1 MKLIQYILLAAV
13 FTGLALA
20 CDKTGPEG
28 GNTGTPDGCPVTYVR
43 FPAQTI
49 YSGDR
54 IPVIGSGF
62 SDRADFFL
70 VNTVSG
76 TSIEITD
83 VTVTASGIEMTVDAV
98 AGEYIFVIEQ
108 DGRWELGTITVEAR
122 PIDVT
127 VGTFPQYCIPGESLT
142 VTGMGFAES
151 ATLTLE
157 SPDGTRTSLRTEAS
171 ESSLT
176 AIIPDD
182 SPKGRLKLIIVQDN
196 GEQTV
201 SSTFFVTTVKRL
213 MTFRSTVGSGESTVV
228 RELSFTRDGDG
239 SVTGCSPFSLSVNQG
254 SDGRTEYNFTASA
267 DNEEEGYYS
276 FILKVDQGRNRVV
289 SSTFELERTDPGSGQ
304 VTTVTEE
311 FPWDYGN
318 TGFLSWYDGRMS
330 NELSAVDGKNQE
342 RDYCILTLF
351 LNCGLRI
358 SELVNLDCKDIQ
370 EDALRVLGKGNKVRI
385 LYLNDACQDALKR
398 YLAVRRPITGRDADA
413 LFLSSQNE
421 RISRSTVH
429 AMVKKRLLEAGLDV
443 REYSSHKL
451 RHTAATLMLQNG
463 VDVRAVQEVLGHDH
477 LNTTEIYTHVQT
489 SRLMGLHRLYHPR
502 TRT

>member
-76 TSIEITD
+76 TSIEIAD

-176 AIIPDD
+176 ALIPDD

-201 SSTFFVTTVKRL
+201 SSSFFVTTVKRL

-267 DNEEEGYYS
+267 DNEDEGYYS

-330 NELSAVDGKNQE
+330 NELSAVDGN
-342 RDYCILTLF
+342 I
-351 LNCGLRI
+351 N
-358 SELVNLDCKDIQ
+358 IQ
-370 EDALRVLGKGNKVRI
+370 EFDGSYRYVYDNNELINNPFGVDCTIGLIAGNSSDYILASALVLGATGQKS
-385 LYLNDACQDALKR
+385 ALLPSGI
-398 YLAVRRPITGRDADA
+398 YASGTEADLVSYEYDGEGYVTTA
-413 LFLSSQNE
+413 SYGESSSLPVVVE
-421 RISRSTVH
+421 F
-429 AMVKKRLLEAGLDV
+429 
-443 REYSSHKL
+443 
-451 RHTAATLMLQNG
+451 
-463 VDVRAVQEVLGHDH
+463 
-477 LNTTEIYTHVQT
+477 IYE
-489 SRLMGLHRLYHPR
+489 
-502 TRT
+502 